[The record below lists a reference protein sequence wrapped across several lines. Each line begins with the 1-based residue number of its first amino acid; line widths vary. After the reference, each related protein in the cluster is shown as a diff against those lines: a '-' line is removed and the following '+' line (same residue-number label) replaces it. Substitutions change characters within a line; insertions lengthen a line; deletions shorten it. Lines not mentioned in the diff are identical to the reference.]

1 MLWLVAV
8 PVALYALVCLA
19 AWWFQDR
26 LVWYPGPPPTLTP
39 ASIAAPFEDLEL
51 TARDGATVHAWHV
64 HADDVPV
71 VRGASAAHGPRGA
84 VLICHGNAGNVENR
98 LPLARAF
105 RELGY
110 DVLLFDYR
118 GYGRS
123 RGALSEEGTYLDG
136 EAALDHLAARG
147 FGPERTVVF
156 GESLGGAVAV
166 ELARRRPV
174 AALVVED
181 TFTAL
186 TDVGAEVY
194 PWLPVRWISRARYD
208 SLAKVPGIRV
218 PFLVIHSPEDRLVPF
233 QHGQRLHDAHP
244 GPRALLTTSGGHG
257 GGGFL
262 QRDAWVERVGNFLGE
277 HLRVR

>member
-1 MLWLVAV
+1 MLWLVAI

-26 LVWYPGPPPTLTP
+26 LVWYPGPAPTLTP
-39 ASIAAPFEDLEL
+39 ASIGAPFDDLEL
-51 TARDGATVHAWHV
+51 AARDGATVHAWHV
-64 HADDVPV
+64 HAD
-71 VRGASAAHGPRGA
+71 APRGA
-84 VLICHGNAGNVENR
+84 VLVCHGNAGNVENR

-110 DVLLFDYR
+110 DVVLFDYR
-118 GYGRS
+118 AYGRS
-123 RGALSEEGTYLDG
+123 RGTLSEEGTYLDG

-147 FGPERTVVF
+147 FGPERTVVY
-156 GESLGGAVAV
+156 GESLGGAVAI

-186 TDVGAEVY
+186 TEVGAEVY

-208 SLAKVPGIRV
+208 SLAKVRDLRV
-218 PFLVIHSPEDRLVPF
+218 PFLVIHSPDDRLVPF
-233 QHGQRLHDAHP
+233 AHGRRLHDAHP
-244 GPRALLTTSGGHG
+244 GPRALLETSGAHG

-262 QRDAWVERVGNFLGE
+262 QRADWIERVGAFLRE
-277 HLRVR
+277 RVP